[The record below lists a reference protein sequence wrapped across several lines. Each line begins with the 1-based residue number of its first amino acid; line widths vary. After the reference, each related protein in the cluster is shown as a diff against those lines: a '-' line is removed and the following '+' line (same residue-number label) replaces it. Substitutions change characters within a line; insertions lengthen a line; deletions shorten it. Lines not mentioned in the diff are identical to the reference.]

1 MDTSKEYILMCEKAR
16 EIQDGKPDFEV
27 NDCNYIANFHHVRV
41 CPDYEQR
48 LSNNHVWTKYLD
60 EKYCSVC
67 GKELVPNDSIPEIND
82 YEENGA
88 FKCIWLPRQDQ
99 LQEMVWEYIVDNDPL
114 RGECVKSQKPE
125 LLSNRFNKYVM
136 RSIRPRFDSMEQL
149 WLAFVM
155 KEKFGKIWNGKDWE
169 VNR

>member
-99 LQEMVWEYIVDNDPL
+99 LQEMVVDKFENFLYMNYAADEYSSLKNQSYL
-114 RGECVKSQKPE
+114 A
-125 LLSNRFNKYVM
+125 
-136 RSIRPRFDSMEQL
+136 SMEQL

-155 KEKFGKIWNGKDWE
+155 KEKYNKIWNGEEWITS
-169 VNR
+169 